1 MPWKTDEAGNVM
13 IDAGNPVFSHP
24 DGREEPFNADAMML
38 KIRELTT
45 ESAKHRNKYK
55 QAQAKAQPL
64 IDAGVEDIP
73 QYLKDAGEAISL
85 VKTYKEKGNPGVEEI
100 ERIKQS
106 VASSFETRLIEKDK
120 LHAKAIEEANASLH
134 KKDDLLRNQL
144 VKSAFN
150 SSDFIRE
157 KTNMIPEFAFDSFG
171 KHFVVEEK
179 DGALQTFALD
189 SEGEK
194 IFSLK
199 GSSYADPHEAIEI
212 LIKSHPQKDKLL
224 KSGSG
229 GSGAQGGGS
238 APQFT
243 GRTIDVGDQAAAS
256 RNLEKIASGEVVI
269 A

>member
-13 IDAGNPVFSHP
+13 IDAGNPVFQHP

-38 KIRELTT
+38 KVKELTT
-45 ESAKHRNKYK
+45 ESAKHRKNYR
-55 QAQAKAQPL
+55 QSQGNIQPL
-64 IDAGVEDIP
+64 LDAGIEDIP
-73 QYLKDAGEAISL
+73 QYLKEASDAISL

-106 VASSFETRLIEKDK
+106 VASSFESRLTEKDK
-120 LHAKAIEEANASLH
+120 VYAKALKE
-134 KKDDLLRNQL
+134 KDDAMSAKDKL
-144 VKSAFN
+144 VHKQFVKGFFETSEFL
-150 SSDFIRE
+150 RE
-157 KTNMIPEFAFDSFG
+157 KTHLLPDFAYDSLG
-171 KHFVVEEK
+171 SRFVVEQEGEELK
-179 DGALQTFALD
+179 AYALGND
-189 SEGEK
+189 NEK
-194 IFSLK
+194 IFSSQ
-199 GSSYADPHEAIEI
+199 GTSYADPHEAIEI

-243 GRTIDVGDQAAAS
+243 GRTIDAGDQAAAS